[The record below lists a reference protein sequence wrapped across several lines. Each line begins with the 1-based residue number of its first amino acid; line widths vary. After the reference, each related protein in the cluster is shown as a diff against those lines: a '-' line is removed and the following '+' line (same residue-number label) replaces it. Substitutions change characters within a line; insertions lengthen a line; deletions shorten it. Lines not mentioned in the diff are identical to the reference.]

1 MLQPPRTKTTRTS
14 WPRWPWRQCPR
25 PVKPPS
31 LRHYK
36 PKRREPVIDSDML
49 QMIRKILT
57 ERLVCGTQRI
67 VLRFLTPLPNCT
79 STGGVADLQIH
90 KFLHFVQLAHSCR
103 TRHTKLDHARIF
115 GEKHRIPISPHF
127 TPLDRTD
134 YTNPGDRPLVFTL
147 PSDLRFVAA
156 LARHAGRYQYALS
169 LTNRLK

>member
-1 MLQPPRTKTTRTS
+1 MASMALAAMSTPGEAAVPEALQAKTAGAGH
-14 WPRWPWRQCPR
+14 R
-25 PVKPPS
+25 PGHVADDTEDIDRETS
-31 LRHYK
+31 LRHTK
-36 PKRREPVIDSDML
+36 DHAAFFDS
-49 QMIRKILT
+49 
-57 ERLVCGTQRI
+57 
-67 VLRFLTPLPNCT
+67 LPNCT
-79 STGGVADLQIH
+79 SAGGVADLQIH

-134 YTNPGDRPLVFTL
+134 YTNPGDRPLFFAL

-169 LTNRLK
+169 LTNLLK